1 MPGKKKPRKKHRPAG
16 RVSANRIKAF
26 RYNSDADFW
35 LKHMPHQA
43 LEALRNGTID
53 AAMHN
58 MLVIRVLL
66 GRQIVEDHLV
76 DPGEARQIMAAG
88 VAAVESVAARYD
100 RLGRFGA
107 TGEELRQIGD
117 ALNLCDDLQDI
128 TTRREQEVSLAAVLR
143 INGEH
148 MEVKSHAVV
157 D

>member
-1 MPGKKKPRKKHRPAG
+1 MPGNKKPRKKHKPAG
-16 RVSANRIKAF
+16 RASANRIKAF
-26 RYNSDADFW
+26 RYNADASFW

-43 LEALRNGTID
+43 LEALRTGKAD
-53 AAMHN
+53 ADLHN
-58 MLVIRVLL
+58 MLVIRVLW
-66 GRQIVEDHLV
+66 GARIVEDHLA

-100 RLGRFGA
+100 RLVRFGA

-128 TTRREQEVSLAAVLR
+128 TTRREQESSLAAVLR
-143 INGEH
+143 INGKRT
-148 MEVKSHAVV
+148 EVKSHAIV